1 MNTHLVRE
9 FFQTKIDLYFYFSG
23 PDFRT
28 PLIIAVEDPNLIT
41 IVDNLLD
48 YEADP
53 MICDQEGLNA
63 IDHVA
68 NHEMRQMLLNYV
80 EQSTRGQ
87 KNCHFNKQNVIII
100 IWHTLHS
107 HTLYIIGV
115 KVRNMNMY
123 FNTGGTW
130 RRVGQ

>member
-1 MNTHLVRE
+1 M
-9 FFQTKIDLYFYFSG
+9 
-23 PDFRT
+23 
-28 PLIIAVEDPNLIT
+28 EDPNLIT

-80 EQSTRGQ
+80 EQSTRGK
-87 KNCHFNKQNVIII
+87 KNCNFILIKSRTPII
-100 IWHTLHS
+100 
-107 HTLYIIGV
+107 
-115 KVRNMNMY
+115 
-123 FNTGGTW
+123 
-130 RRVGQ
+130 

>member
-1 MNTHLVRE
+1 MQQKLIIRI
-9 FFQTKIDLYFYFSG
+9 FFSG

-53 MICDQEGLNA
+53 MICDQDGLNA
-63 IDHVA
+63 IDHVG

-87 KNCHFNKQNVIII
+87 KK
-100 IWHTLHS
+100 LPS
-107 HTLYIIGV
+107 
-115 KVRNMNMY
+115 
-123 FNTGGTW
+123 NTDKNHLT
-130 RRVGQ
+130 

>member
-1 MNTHLVRE
+1 M
-9 FFQTKIDLYFYFSG
+9 
-23 PDFRT
+23 
-28 PLIIAVEDPNLIT
+28 EDPNLIT

-53 MICDQEGLNA
+53 MICDQDGLNA

-87 KNCHFNKQNVIII
+87 AKLPSNSDKNHLM
-100 IWHTLHS
+100 IWL
-107 HTLYIIGV
+107 
-115 KVRNMNMY
+115 K
-123 FNTGGTW
+123 
-130 RRVGQ
+130 